1 MTRHLRAAACA
12 AVLSCLPALGGCA
25 GVPAA
30 TVVLGAQAAL
40 AAASS
45 AYCSATTEAAKQ
57 AVRAELTG
65 GIAVIPCREA
75 E

>member
-1 MTRHLRAAACA
+1 MTRALRAAAT
-12 AVLSCLPALGGCA
+12 AVAVSIPVALGGCA

-40 AAASS
+40 AAASD
-45 AYCSATTEAAKQ
+45 AYCASTSEQAKR
-57 AVRAELTG
+57 AVRDRLTG
-65 GIAVIPCREA
+65 GIPVLPCAGA